1 MKTRD
6 KSLISPV
13 PGFVWI
19 KSGKILRLT
28 SLLVITLGIFLLPK
42 TAFMATITPE
52 KILELTNRE
61 RAKAG
66 FNELKTNDRLIL
78 AAGAKAQAVLQNQ
91 IFDHTIHGQK
101 FSSWIKAAGYQY
113 GLTGENLAIDFV
125 TSEGL
130 MRAWMES
137 PEHRANLL
145 ENEYADIGISVA
157 EGKFAGQKTI
167 VVVQIFGK
175 PLIKTPLIPEN
186 ISRLNE
192 KISPWNEIERTFSNY
207 SSFYRGFLGKLS
219 LLSERRIAMF

>member
-1 MKTRD
+1 MKIQD

-13 PGFVWI
+13 STFFCL
-19 KSGKILRLT
+19 KSSKIFLIT

-52 KILELTNRE
+52 KVQEFTNRE

-66 FNELKTNDRLIL
+66 LNELKTNDQLTM
-78 AAGAKAQAVLQNQ
+78 AASAKAKAVLQNQ

-101 FSSWIKAAGYQY
+101 FSTWIKASGYQY
-113 GLTGENLAIDFV
+113 ELTGENLAIDFV
-125 TSEGL
+125 TVEGL

-145 ENEYADIGISVA
+145 ENEYVDIGIGIA

-167 VVVQIFGK
+167 VVVQIFGE
-175 PLIKTPLIPEN
+175 PLIKAPLIPEN

-192 KISPWNEIERTFSNY
+192 KISPWSENAQASQNIL
-207 SSFYRGFLGKLS
+207 SFYRVFFGKLS
-219 LLSERRIAMF
+219 VLNERRIAMF